1 MEENNYPKYIDN
13 KPIGKDHF
21 EGKSHERIARSI
33 AEHIKD
39 INNSL
44 RVLQRLRVKVK

>member
-13 KPIGKDHF
+13 KPIGEDHF
-21 EGKSHERIARSI
+21 EGKSHERIATGI

-39 INNSL
+39 KKNSL
-44 RVLQRLRVKVK
+44 RV